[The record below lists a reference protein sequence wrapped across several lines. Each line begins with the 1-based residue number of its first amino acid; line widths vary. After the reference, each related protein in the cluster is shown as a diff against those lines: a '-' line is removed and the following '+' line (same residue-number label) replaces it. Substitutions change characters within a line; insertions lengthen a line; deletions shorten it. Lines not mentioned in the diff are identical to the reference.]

1 MTPAVSR
8 SARPPAPTALAVIFG
23 GVVLLALAW
32 ALPVNLKS
40 ISPAL
45 LREAGR
51 GTPSPA
57 AFGQQLVE
65 SEKPGPAALVLAAAQ
80 AVGDPQAPRLAA
92 SLAAFSARQREF
104 AVWGGWDPL
113 LDPVFKLQDSAD
125 RSVSTPVLVFFIT
138 EEARAALRRYL
149 ANSRSPGVQAVLK
162 TRDVTGT
169 LSFIPATDAGGQPL
183 DACILLTALLYQGEH
198 LSPSLQREVKRLA
211 DDAVRTRQMGDLEY
225 FYLDLLALGR
235 RLNWIQ
241 LCELLQHTDGTRTV
255 HEFAQLAQVAPDQ
268 LPFLYTAALMSQSA
282 DSAST
287 YLLRYGKAGA
297 ADLHTAL
304 GLGAGAV
311 RQLLLRQVP
320 INRGLEAPVDLAGAF
335 ALLHPQ
341 LTLVAKY
348 LGYFL
353 GLFLV
358 LRGVDRWLLLPF
370 RRAALSVRD
379 AGVLPRAQSGV
390 LALLLAFVFIIA
402 TEPFLLR
409 AAPVSEYRFHLVIPV
424 LANAATPSSAPAT
437 ATSSAMGTST
447 VVSIA
452 IFALLQVATYLLC
465 LYKIGEID
473 RQDLPAAL
481 KLRLMENEEN
491 LFDSGLYIG
500 MMGTATA
507 LVLQVLGV
515 IDQNLLAAYSSN
527 LFGIV
532 CVAFVKIR
540 HVRGYKRR
548 LILSAQA
555 AAAPAAPSAA

>member
-1 MTPAVSR
+1 MNATASR
-8 SARPPAPTALAVIFG
+8 SARPPAATALAVIFG
-23 GVVLLALAW
+23 GVVLLVFAW
-32 ALPVNLKS
+32 SLPVNLKS

-51 GTPSPA
+51 GTPSLA
-57 AFGQQLVE
+57 EFGRQLVD
-65 SEKPGPAALVLAAAQ
+65 SEKPGPAALVLAAARG
-80 AVGDPQAPRLAA
+80 VGDPRAPQLAA
-92 SLAAFSARQREF
+92 ALAAFSARQREF
-104 AVWGGWDPL
+104 VVWGGWDPL
-113 LDPVFKLQDSAD
+113 LDPLFKLHEPAGGA
-125 RSVSTPVLVFFIT
+125 STPVLQCFIP
-138 EEARAALRRYL
+138 EEARDALRRYL
-149 ANSRSPGVQAVLK
+149 ANSRSPGVQAVLQ
-162 TRDVTGT
+162 TRGVTGT
-169 LSFIPATDAGGQPL
+169 ASFIPATQPGGQPL
-183 DACILLTALLYQGEH
+183 DACILCTALLYQGEH

-211 DDAVRTRQMGDLEY
+211 GDAVQTRQLGDLEY

-235 RLNWIQ
+235 RLDWIQ
-241 LCELLQHTDGTRTV
+241 LGELLRHTDGTRTV
-255 HEFAQLAQVAPDQ
+255 HEFAQLAQVASDQ
-268 LPFLYTAALMSQSA
+268 LPFLYGAALMSESA
-282 DSAST
+282 DSAAA
-287 YLLRYGKAGA
+287 YLLRYGKPGA
-297 ADLHTAL
+297 ADLREAL

-320 INRGLEAPVDLAGAF
+320 INHGIAAPMDLAGAF
-335 ALLHPQ
+335 ALLHPRI
-341 LTLVAKY
+341 TLVAKY

-353 GLFLV
+353 GMFLV

-370 RRAALSVRD
+370 RRAAQSVVD
-379 AGVLPRAQSGV
+379 AGVLPRVQSGAM
-390 LALLLAFVFIIA
+390 ALLLAFVVIIA

-424 LANAATPSSAPAT
+424 LANAASPSPAPAT
-437 ATSSAMGTST
+437 STSSAMGTST

-465 LYKIGEID
+465 LFKIGEID

-548 LILSAQA
+548 LILSAQTA
-555 AAAPAAPSAA
+555 AARATPTPA